1 VAIDVSRTTIVQ
13 WAIATLA
20 DPETSK
26 ANASLLLPFVV
37 RSLLGKIADREFS
50 FAEPKLSSGSSVPF
64 FERRD
69 FFPVA
74 PGDAIIRLFL
84 EDIES

>member
-37 RSLLGKIADREFS
+37 RSLSGRLPTANSRSHSRDYRRRVKRQFGAS
-50 FAEPKLSSGSSVPF
+50 F
-64 FERRD
+64 
-69 FFPVA
+69 
-74 PGDAIIRLFL
+74 
-84 EDIES
+84 